1 VRGLYS
7 DEVAAREELTTLAPK
22 NFFSSVSGS
31 MWLGEGVRW
40 GVRKEK
46 KEVDEDDEVDWVAV
60 TRSWRSGYLQNI
72 SILEKDR
79 KNNSIY
85 ALCGQFSQSLI

>member
-1 VRGLYS
+1 
-7 DEVAAREELTTLAPK
+7 VAAREELTTLAPK
-22 NFFSSVSGS
+22 NFFNSVSGS

-46 KEVDEDDEVDWVAV
+46 KDEDEDDEVDWVAV
-60 TRSWRSGYLQNI
+60 TRSWRSGYLQTI
-72 SILEKDR
+72 SIPNKRPKRQL
-79 KNNSIY
+79 IY